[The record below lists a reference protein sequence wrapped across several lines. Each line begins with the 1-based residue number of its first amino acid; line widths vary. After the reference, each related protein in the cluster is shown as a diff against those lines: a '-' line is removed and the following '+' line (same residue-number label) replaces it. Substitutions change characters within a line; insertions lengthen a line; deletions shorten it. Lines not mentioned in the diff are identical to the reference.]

1 MICGLLGRTLSH
13 SYSPAIHGQLGDY
26 PYSLFEVEP
35 EQLEAFLKTGSFTGL
50 NVTIPYKTAVIPHLD
65 TLSDTA
71 RRLGAV
77 NTVVRQPDGT
87 LWGDN
92 TDYFGFAYLLNQ
104 SGMEISGKKA
114 LVLGSGGAGKTVK
127 AVLEDMGAQ
136 VILISRGGPDHYGN
150 LEKHRDASL
159 LVNATPVGM
168 YPDTG
173 LSPVDLR
180 CFPRLEGVFDLIYNP
195 FRTALVLQAE
205 QLGISARSGLEMLVA
220 QAWKAGSLFTGEALP
235 QKRISEV
242 SENIRREME
251 NIILIGMPG
260 CGKSTVG
267 RLLAQQTGRR
277 FADTDVLILEQ
288 AKMSVPE
295 IFEKHGQI
303 HFRQLETRVLQEAG
317 KKSGLVIA
325 CGGGVVTREENYPL
339 LRQNGVIVWL
349 HRELAC
355 LSTQGRPLSQGTDI
369 KKMYDIRRPMYE
381 RFADLSVHNDRTPEE
396 TVQRITEVLSL

>member
-1 MICGLLGRTLSH
+1 MICGLLGRKLSH

-35 EQLEAFLKTGSFTGL
+35 EQLERFLKTGNFTGL
-50 NVTIPYKTAVIPHLD
+50 NVTIPYKTAVIPYLD
-65 TLSDTA
+65 AMSDTA

-77 NTVVRQPDGT
+77 NTLVRQPNGT
-87 LWGDN
+87 LMGDN
-92 TDYFGFAYLLNQ
+92 TDYFGFAYSVNK
-104 SGMEISGKKA
+104 SGITVFGKKA

-136 VILISRGGPDHYGN
+136 VTLIARGGPDHYGN
-150 LEKHRDASL
+150 FEKHRDASL

-173 LSPVDLR
+173 LSLVDLR

-195 FRTALVLQAE
+195 FRTALLLQAE
-205 QLGISARSGLEMLVA
+205 QLGIPARSGLEMLVA
-220 QAWKAGSLFTGEALP
+220 QAWKASSLFTGEMIP
-235 QKRISEV
+235 QERISQVYEM
-242 SENIRREME
+242 IRREME

-267 RLLAQQTGRR
+267 KLLAQKTGRR
-277 FADTDVLILEQ
+277 FVDTDFLIEEQ
-288 AKMSVPE
+288 AKMSIPE
-295 IFEKHGQI
+295 IFEKHGQA
-303 HFRQLETRVLQEAG
+303 HFRALETRVLQEAG

-325 CGGGVVTREENYPL
+325 CGGGVVTREENYTL

-355 LSTQGRPLSQGTDI
+355 LPTQGRPLSQGADL
-369 KKMYDIRRPMYE
+369 KKMYNIRRPMYE
-381 RFADLSVHNDRTPEE
+381 HFADLTVRNDRTPEE